1 MGYTA
6 PHRIEIFN
14 SRVSPIQIS
23 WLAYC
28 NTLGFETV
36 DYLISDPNLIFE
48 DEEKHYSEK
57 ILRMPNIWNAHS
69 GFIFERKKN
78 TLPSKNSKL
87 FKFGSFNNFNK
98 ISEETIKTW
107 SKILKES
114 KNFRLVLKS
123 SEFCDSMELINHF
136 KENGVENQLEIL
148 DRSNFKNKQDHMDL
162 YKKIDLALDTFPYN
176 GVTTT
181 FEALW
186 MNVLLWY

>member
-69 GFIFERKKN
+69 GFI
-78 TLPSKNSKL
+78 LS
-87 FKFGSFNNFNK
+87 
-98 ISEETIKTW
+98 
-107 SKILKES
+107 
-114 KNFRLVLKS
+114 
-123 SEFCDSMELINHF
+123 LIH
-136 KENGVENQLEIL
+136 I
-148 DRSNFKNKQDHMDL
+148 
-162 YKKIDLALDTFPYN
+162 
-176 GVTTT
+176 
-181 FEALW
+181 
-186 MNVLLWY
+186 